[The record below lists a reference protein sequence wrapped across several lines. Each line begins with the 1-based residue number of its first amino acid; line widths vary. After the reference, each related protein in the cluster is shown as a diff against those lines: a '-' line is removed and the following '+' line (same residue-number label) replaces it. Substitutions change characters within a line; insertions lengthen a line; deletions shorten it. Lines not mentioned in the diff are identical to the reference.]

1 MIPFISGDCSG
12 DGSGAPT
19 PAPAAPGPEAAAAA
33 DASVGDI
40 GCAGA
45 KSGLCGGVGTVVTKL
60 SSFWNVVIGSPIG
73 VGGSEYG
80 LIDDGAG
87 DGGFG
92 SGFDGGGTGEGALRM
107 RRRRLMR
114 RLGRDDVGVG
124 ATGAGAGGGGS
135 GPSGGGFG
143 GMGEAGMVGSAGLPL
158 LWLRRWPGLAS
169 GAIMTSSGRGGRA
182 EEGGEVAG
190 GANEKRPARNEN
202 DSLKVVFVT
211 GAECGGR
218 VG

>member
-1 MIPFISGDCSG
+1 
-12 DGSGAPT
+12 
-19 PAPAAPGPEAAAAA
+19 
-33 DASVGDI
+33 
-40 GCAGA
+40 
-45 KSGLCGGVGTVVTKL
+45 
-60 SSFWNVVIGSPIG
+60 
-73 VGGSEYG
+73 
-80 LIDDGAG
+80 
-87 DGGFG
+87 
-92 SGFDGGGTGEGALRM
+92 
-107 RRRRLMR
+107 MR

-158 LWLRRWPGLAS
+158 LWLRRWPGLAW
-169 GAIMTSSGRGGRA
+169 GAAMTSSGRGGRA

-190 GANEKRPARNEN
+190 GANEKRLVRNEN
-202 DSLKVVFVT
+202 DSLKVVLVT